1 MVATKWE
8 VSDRHKSQR
17 TITYKHPLHVP
28 MGPPHG
34 LAEKTQTIHRYGD
47 HGLCVISK
55 IVTKGVP
62 MADCFYIEDCL
73 LVSSNGSSGGISVS
87 IMFELCFFTSTMF
100 KKVISMTTINE
111 LLKFHNGFIKYI
123 QQGLSNDADI
133 NNTGTE
139 KSDDKDKLGMNIVQN
154 MISSDPSME
163 HATDG
168 LANPRDRSYVKI
180 FSATA
185 RKLSAV
191 EPFVLGLVFA
201 ILLNQFFLL
210 SKIKSL
216 QGNIHVLESLVE
228 KSRRNRM
235 DSMFDENSW

>member
-1 MVATKWE
+1 MVATRWE
-8 VSDRHKSQR
+8 VSDRYKSQR

-28 MGPPHG
+28 MGPQNG
-34 LAEKTQTIHRYGD
+34 LAEKTQTMNRYGD
-47 HGLCVISK
+47 NGLCVISK
-55 IVTKGVP
+55 TVTKGVP

-73 LVSSNGSSGGISVS
+73 LVSSNGSSGISVS

-123 QQGLSNDADI
+123 QQGLSNDAGI
-133 NNTGTE
+133 NNISTE
-139 KSDDKDKLGMNIVQN
+139 ISDNKEESGMDIVHN
-154 MISSDPSME
+154 TISNDPSME
-163 HATDG
+163 YTTDE
-168 LANPRDRSYVKI
+168 LANRRDRLYFTKI

-216 QGNIHVLESLVE
+216 QGNLHILESLVE
-228 KSRRNRM
+228 SSRRNRM
-235 DSMFDENSW
+235 DSMYDEYGW